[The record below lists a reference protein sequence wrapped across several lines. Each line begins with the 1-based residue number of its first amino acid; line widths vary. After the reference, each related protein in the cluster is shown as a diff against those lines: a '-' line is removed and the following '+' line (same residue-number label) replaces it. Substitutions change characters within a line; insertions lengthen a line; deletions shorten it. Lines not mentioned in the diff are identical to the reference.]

1 MQIAVILCCL
11 RITMRKQRMYM
22 LSRCIFSSIFH
33 MQLVDFLDVESADA
47 EGLMYDYGIV
57 ST

>member
-11 RITMRKQRMYM
+11 RITMRTQHMYM

-33 MQLVDFLDVESADA
+33 MQLVDLLDVESADA